1 MFLTFI
7 FRLIAGAAFAALS
20 VVVVF
25 PETARPGSLRWLSPW
40 NARFD
45 YVVVGGGTAGITVGA
60 RLAQNGFKV
69 AIVEAGG
76 YYENTHPIS
85 KVPGSAVLGVGAD
98 VKTASAIDWRF
109 VADKVPGA
117 AYRDIHY
124 PRGNAWADLN
134 FMIYQRPSKGAMERW
149 ADLLQDSSY
158 SWASTLPFFKKTTTF
173 TSPRSHLHA
182 NRGAFNNSAFDIVGE
197 PLQVSYPRYAM
208 PFSSTAGNGFTAI
221 GISETEDF
229 NSGFL
234 MGHQYCSMT
243 IRPWDQSR
251 SSSESAFLRPAHA
264 LANLTIYD
272 RSLVKKI
279 LFNEHKRATGI
290 RVKQRWGFWN
300 YDITIRAMREVIVSA
315 GAIQSPQLLMV
326 SGLGPAET
334 LRDHSIRPIVNL
346 PGVGQNMWDHVFFGP
361 SYQVNVDT
369 FTELTQN
376 PLYVAKQIANYLVFR
391 NGLFT
396 NPSTDYIAFENLPA
410 VSRTEFSPDN
420 EKDLSW
426 FPDDWPEYLV
436 ASAYVGNF
444 SDPFRQQPSQGQ
456 YGSIVASLVASTSRG
471 NITISSSN
479 TEDPPIINPNW
490 LATETDQK
498 VAVAA
503 YKRIRAAF
511 YSDAM
516 KSILVG
522 PEFFPGL
529 KYHTDADILNV
540 IRNTVMTIYHAAC
553 TCKMGPRNDMMAV
566 VDHKARVYGVHG
578 LRVVDA
584 SAFPILPP
592 GHPQSTVYMLAEKI
606 AADVIHEAEGSPQ

>member
-7 FRLIAGAAFAALS
+7 FRFLAGAAFTALS
-20 VVVVF
+20 GFIVF
-25 PETARPGSLRWLSPW
+25 PETAYYGSFRWLSSW

-45 YVVVGGGTAGITVGA
+45 YVVVGGGTAGITIGT

-69 AIVEAGG
+69 TIVEAGG
-76 YYENTHPIS
+76 YYENTHPVS

-98 VKTASAIDWRF
+98 VKTASAVDWRF
-109 VADKVPGA
+109 VAYQVPGA

-124 PRGNAWADLN
+124 PRGKCMGGSSAVN

-149 ADLLQDSSY
+149 ADLVQDSSY

-173 TSPRSHLHA
+173 TSPGSYLHA
-182 NRGAFNNSAFDIVGE
+182 NRRPFNESAFDIAGE

-208 PFSSTAGNGFTAI
+208 PFSATASNGFTEI
-221 GISETEDF
+221 GINETEDF

-251 SSSESAFLRPAHA
+251 SSSESAFLRPPHA

-272 RSLVKKI
+272 WSLVKKI
-279 LFNEHKRATGI
+279 LFNEHKRATGV
-290 RVKQRWGFWN
+290 RVKQRWGFWD
-300 YDITIRAMREVIVSA
+300 YEITIRAMREVIVSA

-326 SGLGPAET
+326 SGLGPPET
-334 LRDHSIRPIVNL
+334 LRDHAIRPIVNL

-361 SYQVNVDT
+361 SYQVKMAT

-376 PLYVAKQIANYLVFR
+376 PLYLAEQIATYFVFR
-391 NGLFT
+391 NGLLT

-410 VSRTEFSPDN
+410 VSRTKLSPDN

-426 FPDDWPEYLV
+426 FPNDWPEYLV

-444 SDPFRQQPSQGQ
+444 SDPFGQQPSQGQ

-479 TEDPPIINPNW
+479 TEDSPIINPNW

-498 VAVAA
+498 VAVEA

-511 YSDAM
+511 YTNAM

-540 IRNTVMTIYHAAC
+540 IRNTLMTIYHAAC
-553 TCKMGPRNDMMAV
+553 TCKMGPRSDTMAV

-584 SAFPILPP
+584 SAFPILPQ
-592 GHPQSTVYMLAEKI
+592 GHPQSTI
-606 AADVIHEAEGSPQ
+606 AADIINMAEGSPQ